1 MKIILFIV
9 LGLLL
14 YSCYPRVSEL
24 RLPNQLAIANDNSIY
39 LGAKKIDIEMSRTLT
54 ENRELSDYSSSTY
67 YEKLD
72 NNPFFSHIAYEFSWS
87 TLSSVILSRNAD
99 NQDVVMDTSVVALVK
114 IFEQNYGKNY
124 TIYQRNEGLM
134 KIPALCWHIP
144 EKGYVTMYYVPY
156 RVFKYYHARD
166 TFTPNELIVEFST
179 TKDKWLE
186 KALRYT
192 KSNLG
197 LDALQ

>member
-1 MKIILFIV
+1 MKIILLIV
-9 LGLLL
+9 LGLL
-14 YSCYPRVSEL
+14 YSCYPHTSEL
-24 RLPNQLAIANDNSIY
+24 RLPKQLAVANDSSIY

-54 ENRELSDYSSSTY
+54 ENRELSEYSSSTY

-99 NQDVVMDTSVVALVK
+99 NQNVIMYTSVAALVK
-114 IFEQNYGKNY
+114 IFEQNYEKNY

-166 TFTPNELIVEFST
+166 AFTPNELIVEFST

-186 KALRYT
+186 KTVRYT

-197 LDALQ
+197 LDTLQ